1 LSDKVNHYPNY
12 RQKSVTPDYPKKMSR
27 PLPLLQQQRYN
38 DSSTRSPKKE
48 MSGGSKEEFRTA
60 IQKQLRSDGV
70 LDEMTATIRS
80 RILRSLL
87 KENENRLPPSA
98 PPPDMNIQ
106 SKAMLSLLY
115 HFLEQHHFAHTLSV
129 FAAESKLER
138 THPLSPVDAVKE
150 LGLAVICDKATLPTI
165 DILSLLQGAAH
176 LILMQLEKEI
186 DSPSMHQ
193 SSAAKSIQTD
203 SEPALTSDNRSDIC
217 DESAIVAIERE
228 CEQRMRQEMNE
239 KLKASA
245 KTQAIQAMRRV
256 EHKYKD
262 ALRKLHQQFD
272 EERSQYQNRQDEL
285 TKKVEAVLSVKIS
298 LQSEIELLNERV
310 TEMRQQRMK
319 EQDLLETKA
328 RADHRQFEMQ
338 NEALRTKETILLAL
352 TQERPVLLA
361 EIENLRHQQTTLLT
375 TQNRTLATTQEKYQ
389 SVKAELLSSK
399 DEVAGLLSLL
409 KQSQK
414 AIESVSFREMGAVSV
429 YPPPTIYSTSA
440 MKPVSQLGLRPR
452 PTSGAEIVSF
462 ARPTS
467 APYKLG
473 SVNNFNPFPII
484 SDSREKLKQCVH
496 ESSIYKSAMNKIQI
510 DPPCCSSEDPPVLET
525 IERNRGRGEK
535 SRHGEH
541 DANDKSIDAIVGQ
554 EIILNL
560 SAITEITEQVQQEVG
575 LSKIGVSSS
584 DQSSVAEYE
593 IAGKEGFISAEDVV
607 DVPADHD
614 LEIKFDPAIPRH
626 ALQSINSVAKSSK
639 QDSEHIHSFEEEI
652 NYPSENHSSY
662 DELTP
667 NHPIQNGGS
676 VSEENNVDSNPSSP
690 SSDTYSE
697 SFCSQ
702 SIHSK
707 NV

>member
-1 LSDKVNHYPNY
+1 
-12 RQKSVTPDYPKKMSR
+12 
-27 PLPLLQQQRYN
+27 
-38 DSSTRSPKKE
+38 

-60 IQKQLRSDGV
+60 IQKQLQSDGV

-87 KENENRLPPSA
+87 KENENVIPSSESA
-98 PPPDMNIQ
+98 ASPDIQ
-106 SKAMLSLLY
+106 TKAMLSLLY

-186 DSPSMHQ
+186 DSPSMPQ
-193 SSAAKSIQTD
+193 SSATKSIQTD

-262 ALRKLHQQFD
+262 TLRKLHQQFD

-285 TKKVEAVLSVKIS
+285 TKKVEAALSVKFS

-310 TEMRQQRMK
+310 TEMRQQRLK

-328 RADHRQFEMQ
+328 RADRHEFQMQ
-338 NEALRTKETILLAL
+338 NEALRTKETMLLAL

-361 EIENLRHQQTTLLT
+361 EVENLRHHQTTLLT
-375 TQNRTLATTQEKYQ
+375 TQNRTLATTQERYQ
-389 SVKAELLSSK
+389 SVKAELQSSK

-440 MKPVSQLGLRPR
+440 IKPVSQLGLRPR

-473 SVNNFNPFPII
+473 SVNNFNPFTTQ
-484 SDSREKLKQCVH
+484 SDSKEQLKQCVH
-496 ESSIYKSAMNKIQI
+496 ESSIYKSDKNKIQI

-525 IERNRGRGEK
+525 IERNRGRGER

-554 EIILNL
+554 EIVLNL

-575 LSKIGVSSS
+575 LSNEATKTGESSS
-584 DQSSVAEYE
+584 DQSNIAEYE
-593 IAGKEGFISAEDVV
+593 IAGNDGSISVAAYKIENDLTPAKDVCTESS
-607 DVPADHD
+607 DHGYH
-614 LEIKFDPAIPRH
+614 LEVKASAVPRH
-626 ALQSINSVAKSSK
+626 ALQSINSVAELSK
-639 QDSEHIHSFEEEI
+639 QNSEHFHSFEDEI
-652 NYPSENHSSY
+652 NQPPANHSSY

-667 NHPIQNGGS
+667 NRPIQNGGS
-676 VSEENNVDSNPSSP
+676 VSEENNVDSNPASP
-690 SSDTYSE
+690 SGTLSSDTYSE
-697 SFCSQ
+697 SFCSLRA
-702 SIHSK
+702 
-707 NV
+707 N

>member
-1 LSDKVNHYPNY
+1 
-12 RQKSVTPDYPKKMSR
+12 
-27 PLPLLQQQRYN
+27 
-38 DSSTRSPKKE
+38 

-115 HFLEQHHFAHTLSV
+115 HFLEQHNFAHTLSV

-176 LILMQLEKEI
+176 LLMQLEKEI
-186 DSPSMHQ
+186 DSPSMPQ
-193 SSAAKSIQTD
+193 SSATKSIQTD

-217 DESAIVAIERE
+217 DESAFVAIELE

-256 EHKYKD
+256 EHRHKD

-272 EERSQYQNRQDEL
+272 EERSQYQNRHDEL
-285 TKKVEAVLSVKIS
+285 TKKVEAAVSVKFS

-310 TEMRQQRMK
+310 TEMRQQRLK

-338 NEALRTKETILLAL
+338 NEALRTKETMLLAL

-389 SVKAELLSSK
+389 SVKAELQSSK

-429 YPPPTIYSTSA
+429 HPSPAMYSTSA
-440 MKPVSQLGLRPR
+440 MRPVSQLGLRPR

-473 SVNNFNPFPII
+473 SVNNFYPFTTQ
-484 SDSREKLKQCVH
+484 SDSKEQLKQCVH
-496 ESSIYKSAMNKIQI
+496 ESSIYKSDKNKIQI

-541 DANDKSIDAIVGQ
+541 DVIDKSIDAIVGQ
-554 EIILNL
+554 EIVLNL
-560 SAITEITEQVQQEVG
+560 SAITEITEQVQEEVG
-575 LSKIGVSSS
+575 LSNDATKTGVSSP
-584 DQSSVAEYE
+584 DQSNIAEYE
-593 IAGKEGFISAEDVV
+593 IAGNDGSIADKIENDLTPAKDVCTV
-607 DVPADHD
+607 LADHGFH
-614 LEIKFDPAIPRH
+614 LEVKASAVPNH
-626 ALQSINSVAKSSK
+626 ALQSIKSVAESSK
-639 QDSEHIHSFEEEI
+639 QNSEHFHSFEDEI
-652 NYPSENHSSY
+652 NQPPANHRSY

-667 NHPIQNGGS
+667 NHPIKNGDS
-676 VSEENNVDSNPSSP
+676 VSEENNVDSNPASP
-690 SSDTYSE
+690 SGTLSSDTYSE

-702 SIHSK
+702 SIHLK